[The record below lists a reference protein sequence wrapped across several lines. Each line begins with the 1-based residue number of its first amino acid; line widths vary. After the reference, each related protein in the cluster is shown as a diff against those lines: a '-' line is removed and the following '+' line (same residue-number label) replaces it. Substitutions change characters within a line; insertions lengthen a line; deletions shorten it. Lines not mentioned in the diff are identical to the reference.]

1 MNEHSA
7 DLIFH
12 NGKIITVDARFRI
25 AQGVAIS
32 GGRFAA
38 VGSDADV
45 RRHAGAATRMIDLK
59 GRTVVPGLVDGHAHA
74 DREGL
79 KLVFPALGKVRSIAD
94 ILDRIAELVRA
105 A

>member
-1 MNEHSA
+1 MSEQA
-7 DLIFH
+7 AELVFH
-12 NGKIITVDARFRI
+12 NGKIITVDAQFRI
-25 AQGVAIS
+25 AQAVAIS

-45 RRHAGAATRMIDLK
+45 KRHAGAATRMVDLK

-79 KLVFPALGKVRSIAD
+79 KLVFP
-94 ILDRIAELVRA
+94 
-105 A
+105 